1 VEGGLKEIS
10 GSKRLRYRRGKGWML
25 FDNLMTIARIRI
37 VERIVHGHALHRIAD
52 VWESIP
58 FDRLRGGIR
67 ETPPKRG
74 VVHEAMKLNVH
85 LVDPAEETK
94 RTAEGE
100 KHGR

>member
-1 VEGGLKEIS
+1 
-10 GSKRLRYRRGKGWML
+10 ML

-58 FDRLRGGIR
+58 FDRLRGGSVKHR
-67 ETPPKRG
+67 QNEELYM
-74 VVHEAMKLNVH
+74 EAMKLNVH